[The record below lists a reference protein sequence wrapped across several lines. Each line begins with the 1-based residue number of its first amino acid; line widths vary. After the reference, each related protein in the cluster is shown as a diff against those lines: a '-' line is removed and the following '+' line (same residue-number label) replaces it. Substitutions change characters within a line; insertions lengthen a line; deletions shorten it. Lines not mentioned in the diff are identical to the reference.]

1 MQAVAGRGAGGR
13 SGVIGRVYRGGD
25 VGGLL
30 RYLYGPGRHTEHEA
44 PHLVA
49 AWDLES
55 AAELATLENV
65 FLRCSTSATPLTR
78 LMSKETAV
86 VTSWLPY
93 LMSISMAV
101 PDILAV
107 KRVRGLRRP

>member
-1 MQAVAGRGAGGR
+1 
-13 SGVIGRVYRGGD
+13 
-25 VGGLL
+25 
-30 RYLYGPGRHTEHEA
+30 
-44 PHLVA
+44 
-49 AWDLES
+49 
-55 AAELATLENV
+55 
-65 FLRCSTSATPLTR
+65 LTR